1 MADLRKKIL
10 VLEDDP
16 EIRTLLSAVLE
27 PEGFDV
33 MTTGTIA
40 QFQSISR
47 SDAFDLFI
55 LDVGLPDGSGLSLLQ
70 PLRKETVAGIILLT
84 ARQEEID
91 QVVGLE
97 LGADDYIGKP
107 FRRRE
112 LIARIHAVLRR
123 TAANGALPEVLSD
136 SLPVDHEFD
145 GYRVCL
151 AARRVLAPDGSDV
164 PLTRAEFEILTVFLK
179 RRGRTFTRDQ
189 LMQAVKG
196 RDWEIHDRAV
206 DALVSKLR
214 RKLPPPEGRTIPY
227 IRTIHGL
234 GYGFM
239 D

>member
-1 MADLRKKIL
+1 MGDLRKRIL

-16 EIRTLLSAVLE
+16 EIRSLLVAVLE
-27 PEGFDV
+27 PEGFEV
-33 MTTGTIA
+33 KTAGTIM
-40 QFQSISR
+40 QFQAMSR
-47 SDAFDLFI
+47 SDTFDLFI
-55 LDVGLPDGSGLSLLQ
+55 LDLGLPDGSGLSLLQ
-70 PLRKETVAGIILLT
+70 PLREETNAGIILLT

-112 LIARIHAVLRR
+112 LIARIHAVMRR
-123 TAANGALPEVLSD
+123 SAAKAAPPNAHQGNLPA
-136 SLPVDHEFD
+136 DHEFD
-145 GYRVCL
+145 GYRVWL
-151 AARRVLAPDGSDV
+151 TGRRVLAPDGSDV
-164 PLTRAEFEILTVFLK
+164 PLTRAEFDILSVFLK
-179 RRGRTFTRDQ
+179 RRGRTLTRDQ
-189 LMQAVKG
+189 LMQTVKG

-206 DALVSKLR
+206 DTLVSKLR